1 MATELDLDKI
11 LGESSKDTNQQK
23 SSQKKTSNNQQ
34 QNGRNDS
41 LRGVA
46 RAARMR
52 ETFRIPFVYRVKQ
65 RVLKA
70 MLVLPLFTVY
80 MMFAHYYGWDMG
92 TKTYLVSLFSFMC
105 FGGAYFFVSM
115 IDPEDWQ
122 VIEKELRNKSV
133 VDN

>member
-1 MATELDLDKI
+1 
-11 LGESSKDTNQQK
+11 
-23 SSQKKTSNNQQ
+23 
-34 QNGRNDS
+34 
-41 LRGVA
+41 
-46 RAARMR
+46 MR

-122 VIEKELRNKSV
+122 VIEKELRSKSV